1 MTAPIPPLA
10 IVIIAA
16 GKGTRM
22 RSRLAKVLHPLA
34 GRPLLAYV
42 LEAASSLAPQRLVV
56 VVGHQAEAV
65 QRVCAPYGVT
75 CVLQEPQLGTGH
87 AVAQAEPVL
96 ADFSG
101 DVLVLYGD
109 VPLLQPATARALWD
123 EHRRQQASVT
133 ILTARLDDPT
143 GYGRILRDPHD
154 RITGIV
160 EERDAVEQQK
170 AVREINSG
178 VYCLQAAFLFPALR
192 RVGRQNAQGEQ
203 YLTDV
208 VAVAVAEQRRV
219 ASVTVADAQE
229 VLGVN
234 THAELAHLET
244 LLRQRQQG
252 AAHG

>member
-1 MTAPIPPLA
+1 MRSSPPPLA
-10 IVIIAA
+10 MVVLAA

-22 RSRLAKVLHPLA
+22 QSSLAKVLHPLA
-34 GRPLLAYV
+34 GRALLTHV
-42 LEAASSLAPQRLVV
+42 LDSAMSLAPQHLVV
-56 VVGHQAEAV
+56 VLGHQAEMV
-65 QRVCAPYGVT
+65 RQVCVPYGVT

-87 AVAQAEPVL
+87 AVAQAEPIL
-96 ADFSG
+96 ADFQG

-109 VPLLQPATARALWD
+109 VPLLQAATLRTLWD
-123 EHRRQQASVT
+123 VHRRQQATVT
-133 ILTARLDDPT
+133 VVTACLNNPT
-143 GYGRILRDPHD
+143 GYGRILRDATG
-154 RITGIV
+154 RITRIV
-160 EERDAVEQQK
+160 EEQDATETEK

-178 VYCLQAAFLFPALR
+178 VYCLQASFLFPALR

-208 VAVAVAEQRRV
+208 VALAVAEQHRV
-219 ASVTVADAQE
+219 AHVTVADAQE

-252 AAHG
+252 